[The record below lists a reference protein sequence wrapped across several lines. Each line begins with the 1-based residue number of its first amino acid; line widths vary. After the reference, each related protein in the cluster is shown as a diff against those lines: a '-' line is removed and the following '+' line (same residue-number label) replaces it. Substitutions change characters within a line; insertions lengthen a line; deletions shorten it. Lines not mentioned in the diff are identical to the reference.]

1 MVHITFKLAET
12 LISPVPKSTST
23 DGINKLMSIQFYTG
37 RAQDLYTTPSKFTD
51 APAYVTLLKSTYD
64 FDAAHS
70 LDDVLL
76 YASGDPTPL
85 ASKVVYTSGD
95 NKIFDAADVQL
106 DVPENIQV
114 KYILI
119 YYTDSSILKP
129 ACIIHTSV
137 NGLPGTPKTGST
149 TLSFSSALNKIF
161 KISNSYIGAEGS
173 HLVVFNDGP
182 APHVKIPDNAIR
194 GQVTPTGAELRAPG
208 NSKRNLYSDLSLSSR
223 AHPLSG
229 DAAVFK
235 EKAAIN
241 QSLRNLILTSPGERP
256 FSGLDIG
263 GGINDLLFELSHP
276 GLVEDLERSIAT
288 TINNFEPR
296 AILQDVNVR
305 LIPEKN
311 AASIRITYSI
321 RMTNTTETFDLFLER
336 A

>member
-1 MVHITFKLAET
+1 
-12 LISPVPKSTST
+12 
-23 DGINKLMSIQFYTG
+23 MSIQFYTG
-37 RAQDLYTTPSKFTD
+37 RAQDLYTTPSKFTG
-51 APAYVTLLKSTYD
+51 APAYVTLLKSTYV

-70 LDDVLL
+70 LDDVLQ
-76 YASGDPTPL
+76 YASGDPTL
-85 ASKVVYTSGD
+85 LTSTVLYTSGT

-119 YYTDSSILKP
+119 YYTDGSILKP

-137 NGLPGTPKTGST
+137 DGLPGTPKSGTT
-149 TLSFSSALNKIF
+149 TLSFSSAFNKIF
-161 KISNSYIGAEGS
+161 KISDAYVATEGT
-173 HLVVFNDGP
+173 HLVLFNEGIVP
-182 APHVKIPDNAIR
+182 YVKIPDNAIR
-194 GQVTPTGAELRAPG
+194 GQVTPVGTELRAPD

-229 DAAVFK
+229 DAAVLK
-235 EKAAIN
+235 EKATIN
-241 QSLRNLILTSPGERP
+241 QSLKNLLLTSPGERP

-263 GGINDLLFELSHP
+263 GGLNDLLFELSHS
-276 GLVEDLERSIAT
+276 GLTEDLERSIAT

-296 AILQDVNVR
+296 VILQDVNVE
-305 LIPEKN
+305 LIPERN
-311 AASIRITYSI
+311 AASIQITYSI